1 MEQFLPF
8 LGIPLV
14 FIVFFVLFRYVFP
27 RLGGWSTLAERYST
41 PMKSSQINGER
52 INFGEI
58 NVGGLNMKNMVRG
71 YKTKEGLFLTQYFFL
86 MNGPNLLI
94 PWEVFQTPE
103 RRDFLFIK
111 RVRLYIGFPSMTYLE
126 MPEKKYH
133 QIEDQLP
140 KKLRNLR

>member
-8 LGIPLV
+8 LGIPIV

-41 PMKSSQINGER
+41 TLKSSQIDGER

-71 YKTKEGLFLTQYFFL
+71 YKTKEGLFLTQHFFFL
-86 MNGPNLLI
+86 GNAPNLLI

-103 RRDFLFIK
+103 RRDFLFMK
-111 RVRLYIGFPSMTYLE
+111 RVRLYIGFPSATYLE
-126 MPEKKYH
+126 MPEKKYRLL
-133 QIEDQLP
+133 EDRLP
-140 KKLRNLR
+140 KKLREG